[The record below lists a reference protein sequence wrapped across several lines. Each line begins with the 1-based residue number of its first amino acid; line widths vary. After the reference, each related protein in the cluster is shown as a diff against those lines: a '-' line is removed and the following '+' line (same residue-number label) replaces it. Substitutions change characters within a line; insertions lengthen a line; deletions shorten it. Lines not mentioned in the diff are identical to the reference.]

1 MVVLDPCPG
10 GGEFVVEATI
20 VVGMVTVVGT
30 ITVDGA
36 MFDVVAEESYNG
48 IMVTVVAV
56 ASRLNALA
64 QHPVALPTMQQK
76 FPPGQAIITS
86 QELGETMCELVLYST
101 KGRGH
106 LGFGITIGTCP
117 SAVWAAP
124 YQQSASRI
132 QFGEPWRRTGFI
144 GAATPNIGI
153 ASCHLAVWPSAQ
165 FV

>member
-1 MVVLDPCPG
+1 MVVPDPCPG
-10 GGEFVVEATI
+10 GRESVVGTI

-36 MFDVVAEESYNG
+36 ILEDVAGKSYNG

-56 ASRLNALA
+56 ASRLNALV
-64 QHPVALPTMQQK
+64 QHPVAIPTMQQK
-76 FPPGQAIITS
+76 FPPGQAIMAS
-86 QELGETMCELVLYST
+86 QELGETMRELVLYST

-124 YQQSASRI
+124 CQQSASRI
-132 QFGEPWRRTGFI
+132 QFDKHWRRTGFI
-144 GAATPNIGI
+144 GAAAPNIGI